1 MCFEAAYLR
10 LKFEKLFV
18 RTISGTYYHLTENS
32 NDIFEALSSLALK
45 TYSGCL
51 ITRTT
56 LIQKFLCQSLT
67 FRDVFINLELKNH

>member
-1 MCFEAAYLR
+1 MSFEAAFLR

-45 TYSGCL
+45 TYSGYL
-51 ITRTT
+51 ILEQHLFKNFFVNHLLLEMFL
-56 LIQKFLCQSLT
+56 LI
-67 FRDVFINLELKNH
+67 

>member
-18 RTISGTYYHLTENS
+18 KTISGTYYHLTENS

-45 TYSGCL
+45 TYSGYL
-51 ITRTT
+51 I
-56 LIQKFLCQSLT
+56 
-67 FRDVFINLELKNH
+67 LEQHLLKNFFVNHLLLEMFLLI